1 MTNSNNPELTFINE
15 EFYAE
20 SVTPTQLDM
29 LLADGWRH
37 FGTHFF
43 RYNLGIYEDE
53 IRRVIPLRIRL
64 ADLEL
69 SKSQRRVLRRN
80 ADLDIKIQP
89 IGITDETEDLFDRH
103 KRRFKSGVPHS
114 IYDFLS
120 FDPANEPTKGLE
132 VSVRDSG
139 KLVAASFFDEGK
151 TSVSSIYGIFDPDE
165 TARSLGIFTMLKEI
179 EYSGASGKTLYY
191 HGYAYEG
198 ESFYDYKK
206 RFSALEQFDWD
217 GNWEGFGHRA
227 HGDYEKSKTRRR
239 QE

>member
-1 MTNSNNPELTFINE
+1 MVTNSNNPELVLINE

-20 SVTPTQLDM
+20 SVTQAQLDM
-29 LLADGWRH
+29 HLADGWRH

-43 RYNLGIYEDE
+43 RYNLGIYEDQ

-80 ADLDIKIQP
+80 ADLDVKIRP
-89 IGITDETEDLFDRH
+89 IDITDETRDLFDRH
-103 KRRFKSGVPHS
+103 KRRFKSGVPDS

-120 FDPANEPTKGLE
+120 FDASREPTKGFE
-132 VSVRDSG
+132 VGVREGG

-151 TSVSSIYGIFDPDE
+151 TSVSSIYGIFDPEE

-179 EYSGASGKTLYY
+179 EYARSSGKTLYY

-198 ESFYDYKK
+198 ESYYDYKK

-217 GNWEGFGHRA
+217 GNWVSMQ
-227 HGDYEKSKTRRR
+227 K
-239 QE
+239 